1 MIMANSK
8 DGQGHKDKFENTIES
23 LEFVVAQ
30 FSWNS
35 WVPLIYEFTSQRTIR
50 TFFIESFNEKK
61 KVHVY
66 NIPYCINKQTSMYSI
81 NSVNNQIIAPL
92 F

>member
-35 WVPLIYEFTSQRTIR
+35 WVPLIYELHL
-50 TFFIESFNEKK
+50 NE
-61 KVHVY
+61 
-66 NIPYCINKQTSMYSI
+66 Q
-81 NSVNNQIIAPL
+81 
-92 F
+92 